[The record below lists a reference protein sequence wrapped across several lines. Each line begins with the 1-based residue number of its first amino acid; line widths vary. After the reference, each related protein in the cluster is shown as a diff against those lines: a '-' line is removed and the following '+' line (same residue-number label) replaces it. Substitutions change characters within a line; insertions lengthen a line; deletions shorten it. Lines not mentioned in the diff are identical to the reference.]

1 MCGPRQ
7 PFFFQCGLE
16 MPKGWTP
23 LVGSSVC
30 KCRRTLLEMSLH
42 TWPLLSF
49 PSHFLSGPTKAAA
62 TQVASLPLILASLHT
77 RSLCTGLGA
86 PVSRQWEG
94 VSWAAGS
101 VVEGTV
107 HAKAGRW
114 EKASHLNSSTIYP
127 KGRMNTL
134 VQKPELQ
141 SLKL

>member
-1 MCGPRQ
+1 
-7 PFFFQCGLE
+7 
-16 MPKGWTP
+16 
-23 LVGSSVC
+23 
-30 KCRRTLLEMSLH
+30 MSLH

-107 HAKAGRW
+107 HEKGR
-114 EKASHLNSSTIYP
+114 EIGKSKSSKLKYHLP
-127 KGRMNTL
+127 KGENEH
-134 VQKPELQ
+134 VSPET
-141 SLKL
+141 